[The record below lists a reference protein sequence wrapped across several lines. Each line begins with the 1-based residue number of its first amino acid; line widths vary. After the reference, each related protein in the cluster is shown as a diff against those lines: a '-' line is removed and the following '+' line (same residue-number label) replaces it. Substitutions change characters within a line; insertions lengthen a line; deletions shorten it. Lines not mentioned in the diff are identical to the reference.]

1 MTTAVIPV
9 LEDAASEIQAR
20 AKKLMHRE
28 STDFVGRMGE
38 ALMEAENAI
47 SDEDVEEYR
56 EQMIELAALAMAQA
70 AMSKIPG
77 NDLTR

>member
-1 MTTAVIPV
+1 MTTATIPV
-9 LEDAASEIQAR
+9 LGDAAAEIQER

-38 ALMEAENAI
+38 ALMDAENAI
-47 SDEDVEEYR
+47 GDKDMEEYR
-56 EQMIELAALAMAQA
+56 EQMIELASLAMAQA